1 MNIFKKLWKTETPTI
16 EEQMEGWSDVEC
28 LTNFMKFFSRVGIG
42 TEFIQDEHG
51 FITAQVLHTQ
61 CGLNAVTSPPL
72 PLDWPLEP
80 VAFPEDYKKGLN

>member
-1 MNIFKKLWKTETPTI
+1 MNIFKRKEFKLEDMI
-16 EEQMEGWSDVEC
+16 EGWSDVEC
-28 LTNFMKFFSRVGIG
+28 LQNFMKFFPRVGVG

-61 CGLNAVTSPPL
+61 CGLNVVTSPPL